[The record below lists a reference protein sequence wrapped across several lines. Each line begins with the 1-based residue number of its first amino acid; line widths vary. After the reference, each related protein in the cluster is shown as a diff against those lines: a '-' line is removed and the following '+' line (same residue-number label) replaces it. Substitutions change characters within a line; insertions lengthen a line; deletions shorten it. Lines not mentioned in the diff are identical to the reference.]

1 MAHLCFQTAFPGD
14 VFLSIP
20 LLKRMRIWDPGHDL
34 VLACR
39 PGLGEFFLK
48 NKLVDRVI
56 EIDKKSGEGRAR
68 ALEQLYGET
77 WDLVVCPHESPRTA
91 LWMWKLKARQGKIA
105 FHKWWNGLVYDK
117 RVVKP
122 LEYPDALRQLSL
134 LTPVDSSLAELF
146 AGAEMSYLKNP
157 FSRRSPLP
165 LDVPAVPEWASMKV
179 LSNKP
184 DGRTVFMAPGSVWAT
199 KRWTASGYVGLA
211 HLLTARNFN
220 VVLVGSQD
228 ERPLCESIAKQVR
241 GVINKAG
248 ETTMTQ
254 LVEMLAG
261 GVALVCNDSGAMHAA
276 SAAGVPTVA
285 VFGPT
290 VLDQGFRP
298 WNSKSTI
305 VQLDLK
311 CRPCGRHGSD
321 KCPIGTHECMNG
333 LTAEDVYTALAK
345 MMNPTAAH

>member
-1 MAHLCFQTAFPGD
+1 MAHLCFQTAFLGD

-20 LLKRMRIWDPGHDL
+20 LLKRMRVWDPGHDL

-56 EIDKKSGEGRAR
+56 EIDKKSGDGRTR
-68 ALEQLYGET
+68 ALKELYGET

-91 LWMWKLKARQGKIA
+91 LWMRKLKATQGKVA
-105 FHKWWNGLVYDK
+105 YHKWWNTFVFDK
-117 RVVKP
+117 RVMKP
-122 LEYPDALRQLSL
+122 VEYPDALRQLSL

-146 AGAEMSYLKNP
+146 AGQEMSYLKNP
-157 FSRRSPLP
+157 FSRRSPLL
-165 LDVPAVPEWASMKV
+165 LDVPAVPEWASMRV
-179 LSNKP
+179 LNHKP
-184 DGRTVFMAPGSVWAT
+184 DGRTVFIAPGSVWAT
-199 KRWTASGYVGLA
+199 KRWTESGYVGLA
-211 HLLTARNFN
+211 HLLTARNFT
-220 VVLVGSQD
+220 VVLVGSKG
-228 ERPLCESIAKQVR
+228 ERPLCESISKQVN

-248 ETTMTQ
+248 DTTMSQ
-254 LVEMLAG
+254 LVDLFST

-276 SAAGVPTVA
+276 SAAGLPTVA

-298 WNSKSTI
+298 WNSKATV
-305 VQLDLK
+305 VQRELK

-321 KCPIGTHECMNG
+321 KCPIGTHECM
-333 LTAEDVYTALAK
+333 THISAEDVYTALAR
-345 MMNPTAAH
+345 MMNPNADH